1 MLRIFL
7 CIVFIGSIKVTKS
20 QSILSVGYGRVDEYS
35 KMSQK
40 LIGGGGV
47 IAETAPHFIVNLS
60 IPSNKNWIYSFN
72 LDIYKGFTS
81 LRLDYDT
88 KNTIGCACSQ
98 NYRID
103 LGLGRD
109 LLSSKP
115 KIVFMPFINIGL
127 QFTSPRGKI
136 YPGAPINGPLYFQ
149 KEISSE
155 SYKTI
160 QLTPSF
166 SIKTGVVIRKK
177 IHFGLLFQG
186 VYAVKTYQKIHFEY
200 YYAYDNP
207 QIIRSAVTESTGTG
221 VFSSIYLGFEI

>member
-1 MLRIFL
+1 
-7 CIVFIGSIKVTKS
+7 
-20 QSILSVGYGRVDEYS
+20 
-35 KMSQK
+35 
-40 LIGGGGV
+40 
-47 IAETAPHFIVNLS
+47 
-60 IPSNKNWIYSFN
+60 
-72 LDIYKGFTS
+72 
-81 LRLDYDT
+81 
-88 KNTIGCACSQ
+88 
-98 NYRID
+98 
-103 LGLGRD
+103 
-109 LLSSKP
+109 
-115 KIVFMPFINIGL
+115 MPFINIGL

-160 QLTPSF
+160 QMTPSF

-207 QIIRSAVTESTGTG
+207 QIIFVRQSPSQLARV
-221 VFSSIYLGFEI
+221 YLVLYI